1 MLTLALTSSYLRW
14 MPVTTSAVCLLLGIG
29 IGPVGLDLLELPLDK
44 ASKWMEHLTEVAVLF
59 SLFVCG
65 LKLRL
70 PLRDKRWRIAFGL
83 AGPVMVL
90 TIIGVCLLLH
100 FGLHMPWGPSLL
112 IGSILAPTDPVLAA
126 LVQVNDARDVDSV
139 RFGLSGEAGLNDGI
153 AFPFVILGLLLL
165 NGEGFAAE
173 WPAWVL
179 RSLLWAVP
187 AGLLCGYWMG
197 RGIGRLTLSLRIRND
212 DSTLSPNDY
221 LALALIALAYVVAES
236 IGGYGFLSVFAAG
249 LGLRQEEVKSTG
261 AHQPP
266 AEHLVQ
272 PVVGHQNVEPQHA
285 VHGDTERLED
295 SQVAAGIMMGD
306 MLAFGGLVERAME
319 VFLVTLLGVVL
330 VSHWDWRALLVGG
343 VLFCVIRPVCVGLMP
358 WGSLLAGRQRLLIGW
373 FGIRGIGSLFYLFYA
388 LNHGLGDSVG
398 TLCTDLTL
406 SVVALSILLHGVSTQ
421 PILARYERRQKPGK
435 PEERGGASAARV
447 GHLNVEGITAQ
458 QHPERGKDPR
468 RTNGKQQ

>member
-1 MLTLALTSSYLRW
+1 MTFIIWVAVLGAVLLTLALTSSYLRW
-14 MPVTTSAVCLLLGIG
+14 MPVTTSAVCLLLGVG
-29 IGPVGLDLLELPLDK
+29 IGPSGIDLLKLPLEHA
-44 ASKWMEHLTEVAVLF
+44 ASWMEHLTEVAVLF

-100 FGLHMPWGPSLL
+100 YGLKMSWGPSLL
-112 IGSILAPTDPVLAA
+112 IGAILAPTDPVLAA

-139 RFGLSGEAGLNDGI
+139 RFGLSGEAGLNDGV

-165 NGEGFAAE
+165 QGEGLAAE
-173 WPAWVL
+173 WSNWVL
-179 RSLLWAVP
+179 RDLLWAVP
-187 AGLLCGYWMG
+187 VGLLTGYWMG
-197 RGIGRLTLSLRIRND
+197 RGIGRATLALQTRNE
-212 DSTLSPNDY
+212 DSTVSPNDY
-221 LALALIALAYVVAES
+221 LALALIALAFVVAES
-236 IGGYGFLSVFAAG
+236 VGGYGFLSVFTAG

-261 AHQPP
+261 VHQPP

-285 VHGDTERLED
+285 VHGDTERLQS

-330 VSHWDWRALLVGG
+330 VTHWDWRALWVGG
-343 VLFCVIRPVCVGLMP
+343 VLFCLIRPACVALMP
-358 WGSLLAGRQRLLIGW
+358 WGSLLMWRQRMLIGW

-388 LNHGLGDSVG
+388 LNHGLGNTVG
-398 TLCTDLTL
+398 AQCTDLTL
-406 SVVALSILLHGVSTQ
+406 SVVALSILLHGISTQ
-421 PILARYERRQKPGK
+421 PLLARYEQQK
-435 PEERGGASAARV
+435 
-447 GHLNVEGITAQ
+447 
-458 QHPERGKDPR
+458 
-468 RTNGKQQ
+468 KQKN